1 MIRFSTSEV
10 FYTLAQAD
18 KFLEAEDWLY
28 GNANGKLTDDP
39 DKAYTSMNRDSLE
52 GMLAEYDRRLAGF
65 RVVEVTLKQTRS
77 YKIKEM

>member
-10 FYTLAQAD
+10 FYTLTQAD

-39 DKAYTSMNRDSLE
+39 DKAYTSMNKESLQD
-52 GMLAEYDRRLAGF
+52 MLVEYDRRLAGF
-65 RVVEVTLKQTRS
+65 RVVEVTFKETRS
-77 YKIKEM
+77 YKIKEI